1 MYGLVG
7 SPAGQRTCRY
17 SPGTAALLDAVFCRG
32 TASEE
37 KNREELFTASV
48 VIVQTLGVIGPANT
62 LPAIDFA
69 GLESRNVWTRS

>member
-1 MYGLVG
+1 M
-7 SPAGQRTCRY
+7 
-17 SPGTAALLDAVFCRG
+17 FCRG

-69 GLESRNVWTRS
+69 GLESPYVWTRS